1 MRRLR
6 RLLWFVMI
14 LLALWCVGFLIFVA
28 ELPEAPEAPGEKT
41 DAVVALTG
49 GAQRVAVA
57 VELLAEG
64 DGQRLLVTGVH
75 DDVVLGEIVTLLPD
89 GAATPEIVAAI
100 ECCVDLGYVARDTA
114 GNARETAA
122 WMREHGF
129 TSLRLVTAD
138 YHMPRALFLMRCAMP
153 EATILAHPVFPDA
166 TAGRGWFENAD
177 AFAISA
183 AEFVKYL
190 TTRIVGC
197 EGFE

>member
-6 RLLWFVMI
+6 RLLWFVMV
-14 LLALWCVGFLIFVA
+14 LLVLWCIGFLVFVA

-49 GAQRVAVA
+49 GAQRVA
-57 VELLAEG
+57 ESIRLLAEG

-89 GAATPEIVAAI
+89 DAATPEVTAAI

-153 EATILAHPVFPDA
+153 DATILAHPVFPDT